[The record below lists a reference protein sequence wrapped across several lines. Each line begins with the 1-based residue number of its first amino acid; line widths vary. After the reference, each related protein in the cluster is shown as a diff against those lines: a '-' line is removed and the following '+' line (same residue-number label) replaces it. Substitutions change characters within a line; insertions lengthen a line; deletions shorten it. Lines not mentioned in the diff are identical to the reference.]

1 MNKLLKKNSTYHGY
15 GSVPVYTDKN
25 TPNPGNP
32 IELDSC
38 HFIYTEYQLRWN
50 SAEYDDKNVF
60 NDEMY
65 LFHKLKYKF
74 AWIMHLSDEMR
85 DNMTFKEAYNYANLI
100 KS

>member
-1 MNKLLKKNSTYHGY
+1 
-15 GSVPVYTDKN
+15 
-25 TPNPGNP
+25 
-32 IELDSC
+32 
-38 HFIYTEYQLRWN
+38 
-50 SAEYDDKNVF
+50 
-60 NDEMY
+60 MY